1 MWAKDVQFALRMM
14 VKNPL
19 FAIMIII
26 TLALGVGVNT
36 AIFSVVNF
44 ILLRPLPV
52 SNPSQIMVM
61 AEKPKGSAD
70 FSSVSYPDFLDFRE
84 QSNGLIDLAAYQLG
98 LVGLSSEGKPER
110 AVINYVTGNFFP
122 TLGVGS
128 EVGRVISPEEGT
140 QPGSDP
146 VIVLGYAYWQRR
158 FHGDPGIVGKTITAN
173 GHALTVVGV
182 AENRFHGP
190 NSVVE
195 TDAYLPLSM
204 AVIGADRSQ
213 FWSNREIRNLK
224 VLGRLKSGVSRETAQ
239 SSLNLV
245 AQRLAKDYPSTNSGL
260 SVRLIPEKLA
270 RPEPSESNPLPVVST
285 VFLVLA
291 ALVLLVAC
299 VNVANILMVRSISRQ
314 RELAVRTALGA
325 SRGRLI
331 RQSVTESLILSAFG
345 GLGGVLLGIWA
356 CGLLESIRLHV
367 DFPIRL
373 NFSVDWKVFAYAL
386 GLALLAGVLVGIIP
400 AIRAFHTNINENLHQ
415 ASTRGSSSGAWQ
427 RRLRGT
433 LVIGQIGMSA
443 VLLIIAGLFVHSLRN
458 AQQMYLGFNPDHLLN
473 MSMDLHQ
480 IGYDEVRGKGFFQDL
495 ESRVRSLPGV
505 ESASFSFSAPFGY
518 VHESARVNV
527 EGQPVEPDKRP
538 PEIIYN
544 TVDPYYFDNL
554 QIHIVAGRQFTENDN
569 ENAPQVAIV
578 NETMAKRFWPKSD
591 PLGKRFSFGTPG
603 APLIQIV
610 GVAKDGK
617 YVDPTDEARPYFFV
631 PLAQRYASLRTLQI
645 RTAVQPEIMV
655 PQVEQLVRSIA
666 PDLPVFDTRSM
677 KDSLNG
683 LNGFFLFRLGAALS
697 GTLGGL
703 GLILAV
709 VGIYGVISYTVTQ
722 RRQEIGIRMAMGAQR
737 GNILKI
743 IMRQALVFVAV
754 GLFAGLLLALLVGS
768 LIQDLLVGISAADP
782 VTFVAVAVLL
792 ASNAFIASFIPAL
805 RALRTDPIITLKAE

>member
-19 FAIMIII
+19 FAIMIIM

-44 ILLRPLPV
+44 ILFRPLPV
-52 SNPSQIMVM
+52 ANPSQIMVM
-61 AEKPKGSAD
+61 AEKPKGSSD
-70 FSSVSYPDFLDFRE
+70 FSNVSYPDFLDFRE
-84 QSNGLIDLAAYQLG
+84 QSNGSIDLAAYQLG

-128 EVGRVISPEEGT
+128 EVGRVISPEEGA

-190 NSVVE
+190 YSVVE

-204 AVIGADRSQ
+204 SVIGTDRSQ
-213 FWSNREIRNLK
+213 FWTNRDNRNLK

-245 AQRLAKDYPSTNSGL
+245 TQRLAKDYPSTNSGL

-285 VFLVLA
+285 VFLALA
-291 ALVLLVAC
+291 VLVLLVAC

-386 GLALLAGVLVGIIP
+386 GLALLSGVLVGIIP

-415 ASTRGSSSGAWQ
+415 SSTRGSSSGAWQ

-480 IGYDEVRGKGFFQDL
+480 IGYDEVRGKSFFQEL

-610 GVAKDGK
+610 GIAKDGK

-666 PDLPVFDTRSM
+666 PDLPVFDARSM
-677 KDSLNG
+677 KDALNG

-737 GNILKI
+737 SHILKI
-743 IMRQALVFVAV
+743 IMRQALVFVVV
-754 GLFAGLLLALLVGS
+754 GLFAGLLLALLVGF
-768 LIQDLLVGISAADP
+768 LIQDLLVGTSAADP
-782 VTFVAVAVLL
+782 VTFMAVIVLL
-792 ASNAFIASFIPAL
+792 ASNAFIASLIPAL

>member
-1 MWAKDVQFALRMM
+1 MWTKDVQFALRMM

-19 FAIMIII
+19 FAIMIIT

-52 SNPSQIMVM
+52 ANPSQIMVM
-61 AEKPKGSAD
+61 AEKSKGSSD
-70 FSSVSYPDFLDFRE
+70 FSNVSYPDFLDFRE
-84 QSNGLIDLAAYQLG
+84 QSSGLIDLAAYQLG
-98 LVGLSSEGKPER
+98 LAGLSSEGKPER
-110 AVINYVTGNFFP
+110 AVINYVTGNFFS

-128 EVGRVISPEEGT
+128 EIGRVISPEEGA

-146 VIVLGYAYWQRR
+146 VIVLGYSYWQRR
-158 FHGDPGIVGKTITAN
+158 FHGDPGILGKTITAN

-190 NSVVE
+190 YSVVE

-204 AVIGADRSQ
+204 AVIGADSSQ
-213 FWSNREIRNLK
+213 FWTNRDNRNLK

-260 SVRLIPEKLA
+260 AVRLIPEKLA
-270 RPEPSESNPLPVVST
+270 RPEPSESNALPIVST

-291 ALVLLVAC
+291 GLVLLVAC

-314 RELAVRTALGA
+314 RELALRTALGA

-331 RQSVTESLILSAFG
+331 RQSITESLILSAFG
-345 GLGGVLLGIWA
+345 GLGGVLLGILA
-356 CGLLESIRLHV
+356 CQLLESIRLHV

-373 NFSVDWKVFAYAL
+373 NFSVDWRVFAYAF

-400 AIRAFHTNINENLHQ
+400 AIRAFHTNINESLHQ
-415 ASTRGSSSGAWQ
+415 SSARGSTGVWQ
-427 RRLRGT
+427 RRLRGA

-473 MSMDLHQ
+473 ISMDPHQ
-480 IGYDEVRGKGFFQDL
+480 IGYDAVRGKNFFQEL

-527 EGQPVEPDKRP
+527 EGQPVAPGKRP

-554 QIHIVAGRQFTENDN
+554 QIHIVTGRQFTENDN
-569 ENAPQVAIV
+569 ENAPQVAII
-578 NETMAKRFWPKSD
+578 NEAMAKRFWPKND
-591 PLGKRFSFGTPG
+591 PLGKRFSFGTST

-610 GVAKDGK
+610 GVVEDGK

-631 PLAQRYASLRTLQI
+631 PLAQHYASLRTLQI
-645 RTAVQPEIMV
+645 RTAVEPEIMV

-666 PDLPVFDTRSM
+666 PDLPVFDARSM
-677 KDSLNG
+677 KDALNG
-683 LNGFFLFRLGAALS
+683 INGFFLFRLGAVLS

-703 GLILAV
+703 GLVLAV
-709 VGIYGVISYTVTQ
+709 VGIYGVISYTVVQ
-722 RRQEIGIRMAMGAQR
+722 RRQEIGIRMAIGAQR
-737 GNILKI
+737 GHILAI
-743 IMRQALVFVAV
+743 IMRQGLIFVAV
-754 GLFAGLLLALLVGS
+754 GLFIGLLLAVLVGS
-768 LIQDLLVGISAADP
+768 LIQDLLVGIRAVDP
-782 VTFVAVAVLL
+782 VTFAAVAALL
-792 ASNAFIASFIPAL
+792 GSNAFIASLIPAL
-805 RALRTDPIITLKAE
+805 QALRTDPIITLKAE